1 MEVNY
6 FGVVAITQKFLPLIR
21 QHKGRIINISSLLGF
36 FSPSG
41 SGMYST
47 SKYALEALTDSL
59 RRELTPLGV
68 AVVSVNPGLVKT
80 SMEYK
85 SIPHL
90 QSLATDP
97 QVSAVYPLLGRTL
110 DKVQPLFAKADSPDV
125 TTHAICAGLF
135 ESKPKV
141 RYYVGSLGGAPA
153 FMVAFVVRTLP
164 TWLLDL
170 LLVVID

>member
-21 QHKGRIINISSLLGF
+21 QHKARIINISSLLGF

-80 SMEYK
+80 SMEHK
-85 SIPHL
+85 AIPYL

-97 QVSAVYPLLGRTL
+97 RVSTVYPLLGRTL
-110 DKVQPLFAKADSPDV
+110 DKVQPLFAKADCPDV
-125 TTHAICAGLF
+125 TTNAICAGLF
-135 ESKPKV
+135 ESKPND

-153 FMVAFVVRTLP
+153 FLVAFVFRTLP